1 MISLL
6 VRFDRVDH
14 HNPRYITYREAKL
27 LKKPTHNFDFSTT
40 AKMQFT
46 FVALLML
53 SLAALNIAAP
63 AAAPDAKADAGEVCA
78 SML

>member
-1 MISLL
+1 
-6 VRFDRVDH
+6 
-14 HNPRYITYREAKL
+14 
-27 LKKPTHNFDFSTT
+27 
-40 AKMQFT
+40 MQFT

-63 AAAPDAKADAGEVCA
+63 VAAPDAKADAGECCA